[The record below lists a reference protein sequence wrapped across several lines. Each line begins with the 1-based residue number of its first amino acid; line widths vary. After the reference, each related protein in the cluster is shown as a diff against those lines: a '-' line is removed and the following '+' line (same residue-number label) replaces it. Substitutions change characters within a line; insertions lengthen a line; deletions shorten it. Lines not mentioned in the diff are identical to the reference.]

1 MWDLFQCYQPA
12 FTRFQTG
19 STVFGE
25 TTGLLMLN
33 GADLLSVMIAEGID
47 QDEWA
52 ITMRKVVVILC
63 EYNAEQAQTPPKNQ
77 NGRS

>member
-1 MWDLFQCYQPA
+1 
-12 FTRFQTG
+12 
-19 STVFGE
+19 
-25 TTGLLMLN
+25 MLN
-33 GADLLSVMIAEGID
+33 GADLLAVMIAVGID